1 MKKHSMVAI
10 GGILLILLVI
20 GIHMYHTKPHTVY
33 LNMKEVISYPI
44 SKIGHKLDQAK
55 KLEFVK
61 AYTSALPDTIKS
73 YGVRHHVN
81 IITATTLYDNSGVDI
96 TKNIINQNLSN
107 IGA

>member
-1 MKKHSMVAI
+1 M
-10 GGILLILLVI
+10 ILLGI
-20 GIHMYHTKPHTVY
+20 GIHMYHTKVHTVY

-44 SKIGHKLDQAK
+44 SKIGHQLDQAK

-61 AYTSALPDTIKS
+61 AYTSALPSTIKS
-73 YGVRHHVN
+73 YGTTHHVN
-81 IITATTLYDNSGVDI
+81 IITATTLYDDSGVDI